1 MGGSGRLDHQDQAQ
15 PADDDDDDDDD
26 DDEKYCLMGTIT
38 IDWRQRK
45 A

>member
-26 DDEKYCLMGTIT
+26 DNEYHE
-38 IDWRQRK
+38 
-45 A
+45 

>member
-15 PADDDDDDDDD
+15 PADDDDDDDD